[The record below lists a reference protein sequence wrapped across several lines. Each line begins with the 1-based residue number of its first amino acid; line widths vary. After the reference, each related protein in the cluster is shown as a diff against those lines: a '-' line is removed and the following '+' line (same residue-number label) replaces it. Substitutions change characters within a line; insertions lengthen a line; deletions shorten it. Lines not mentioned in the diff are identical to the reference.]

1 MARLQLLRVL
11 WDFLAGMETF
21 EVFLLQL
28 EFLLVQAVVFVFRLL
43 KSMKRCLLERKGK
56 VLVRLFSYVSHQECN
71 QMYEHS
77 ESPTRLSD
85 AFLEVR
91 VVGC

>member
-1 MARLQLLRVL
+1 MALQVFL

-28 EFLLVQAVVFVFRLL
+28 GLLLLQAVVFVFRLL
-43 KSMKRCLLERKGK
+43 KSRKRCLLERKGK
-56 VLVRLFSYVSHQECN
+56 VLVRLFLYISSQECN
-71 QMYEHS
+71 QLYKHAT
-77 ESPTRLSD
+77 SPTRLSD
-85 AFLEVR
+85 DFLEVR